1 MFHKFLYVL
10 IITMLSGCMST
21 SPQAPEYPAWY
32 NKPLVDNDNF
42 YGVSKAENKKSAKS
56 MATNMIMAN
65 ILITIQKTDKRYSE
79 VEEVKK
85 LAPFVY
91 LNDVEVTKD
100 EEVFNEIKDA
110 TEYVLEVAVKQSIL
124 FENEKKELD
133 KRFNRLDKALTSLDE
148 KAHTLSQ
155 FASLSKYEKES
166 KDMDKLLSVIRVIK
180 PSFSTKKYED
190 ILFKYEDKMV
200 ALRLSLAIKIF
211 SDADALKY
219 IQVIQEAFA
228 QREIVTL
235 ITSPSVT
242 ENVTLKMS
250 TQEQRYESHNYKMVK
265 IQLELNFYDNSKKLL
280 FSHNLILSGKSK
292 ESYREAKID
301 SAKYLKNLIK
311 TRGFF
316 ESMGI

>member
-1 MFHKFLYVL
+1 
-10 IITMLSGCMST
+10 MST
-21 SPQAPEYPAWY
+21 TPQAPEYPSWY
-32 NKPLVDNDNF
+32 NKPLVNNDNF
-42 YGVSKAENKKSAKS
+42 YGVSKAESEKSAKS

-65 ILITIQKTDKRYSE
+65 ILITVQKTDKRYTE

-91 LNDVEVTKD
+91 LDGIEVTQN
-100 EEVFNEIKDA
+100 EEIYNEIKET
-110 TEYVLEVAVKQSIL
+110 TEYVLEVAIKQSVL

-133 KRFNRLDKALTSLDE
+133 RRFERLDKALKSLDTNS
-148 KAHTLSQ
+148 HTLSQ

-166 KDMDKLLSVIRVIK
+166 KEMDNLLSVIRVIK
-180 PSFSTKKYED
+180 PSFSTKKFDE
-190 ILFKYEDKMV
+190 ILFNYEDKMIE
-200 ALRLSLAIKIF
+200 LRLSLAIKIF

-228 QREIVTL
+228 HREIVTL

-265 IQLELNFYDNSKKLL
+265 IQLALDFYDNNKKLL
-280 FSHNLILSGKSK
+280 FSHTLILSGKSK

-301 SAKYLKNLIK
+301 SASYLKNLIK